1 MQPPDLG
8 TPCREPEKS
17 VPAEGGEHAVAEMVL
32 GPFAE
37 QKDLVCRGDTLH
49 IKF

>member
-8 TPCREPEKS
+8 TPYGEPEKS